1 LIAKGGYRHKI
12 TCDGQENNKIP
23 APRLSR
29 HARAA
34 TNPADSAIRSWHLF
48 SPSACCSMFQTA
60 AWGRASYLQKT
71 TTSWHSSARS
81 KNRC

>member
-1 LIAKGGYRHKI
+1 LQPAKEGSKLIAKGGYRHKI

-34 TNPADSAIRSWHLF
+34 TNPADSAIRS
-48 SPSACCSMFQTA
+48 
-60 AWGRASYLQKT
+60 
-71 TTSWHSSARS
+71 
-81 KNRC
+81 